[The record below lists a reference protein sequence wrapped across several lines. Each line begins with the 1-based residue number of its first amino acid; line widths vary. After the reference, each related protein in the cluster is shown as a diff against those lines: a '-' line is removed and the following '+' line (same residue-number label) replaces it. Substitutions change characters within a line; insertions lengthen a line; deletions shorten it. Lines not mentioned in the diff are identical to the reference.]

1 LVLNEHWIYAVH
13 FLDSYFF
20 KRANP
25 MNIYFACSIT
35 GGRQDEATYAALV
48 TALLV
53 DGHTVPTAS
62 LARPEVME
70 QEGRLS
76 PEEVYGRDVAW
87 IEACDALI
95 AEVST
100 PSHGVGYEIGY
111 ALSKGKPVLCCYR
124 QGRRV
129 SKMISGNLDPNLKTQ
144 EYTSEV
150 ELAQLARAFLHN
162 LAPGG

>member
-1 LVLNEHWIYAVH
+1 
-13 FLDSYFF
+13 
-20 KRANP
+20 

-35 GGRQDEATYAALV
+35 GGRQDEAAYAALV
-48 TALLV
+48 TALLE
-53 DGHTVPTAS
+53 DGHAVPTAS
-62 LARPEVME
+62 LARPEIME

-76 PEEVYGRDVAW
+76 PEEVYARDTNW
-87 IEACDALI
+87 IESCDALI

-129 SKMISGNLDPNLKTQ
+129 SKMISGNLDPKLQMRQYSNET
-144 EYTSEV
+144 
-150 ELAQLARAFLHN
+150 ELAHMVRGFLN
-162 LAPGG
+162 AVTSGI